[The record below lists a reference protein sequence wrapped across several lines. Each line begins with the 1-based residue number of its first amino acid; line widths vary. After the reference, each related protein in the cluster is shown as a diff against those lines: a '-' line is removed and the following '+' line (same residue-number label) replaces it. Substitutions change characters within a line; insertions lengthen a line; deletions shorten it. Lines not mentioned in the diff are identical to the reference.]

1 MPERIR
7 LGRILGGHGL
17 QGEVRVRYFG
27 DSPENI
33 EWVQLL
39 FLGNDA
45 DSPELSRLNCRQ
57 GARASEVL
65 MQLAGVSDREAA
77 DALSGTD
84 VYADVEGLSP
94 LPQGEYYW
102 YQLVGCRVE
111 DLEGRE
117 LGVVQS
123 LWDASG
129 HDLLVLEDAQGGELL
144 IPTSREVLREIDLE
158 QQLLRVNVLPGLLE
172 TNAPVGEEGA
182 GQGTGQ
188 GTGQAKESGE
198 GTESGTKK
206 KKGRLTGAARKR
218 RKKRAEEGK

>member
-1 MPERIR
+1 MPERIL

-27 DSPENI
+27 DSPENLELVECLI
-33 EWVQLL
+33 
-39 FLGNDA
+39 LGNDA
-45 DSPELSRLNCRQ
+45 DSPELSKLGCRQ

-84 VYADVEGLSP
+84 VYGDTQGLSP
-94 LPQGEYYW
+94 LPEGEFYW

-111 DLEGRE
+111 DLEGHE
-117 LGVVQS
+117 LGVVKS
-123 LWDASG
+123 LWDAGG
-129 HDLLVLEDAQGGELL
+129 HDLLVLKDAQGERLL

-172 TNAPVGEEGA
+172 TKPPPKEEGA
-182 GQGTGQ
+182 GED
-188 GTGQAKESGE
+188 KESG
-198 GTESGTKK
+198 KK
-206 KKGRLTGAARKR
+206 EKRSRLTGAARKR

>member
-33 EWVQLL
+33 ELVQLL

-102 YQLVGCRVE
+102 YQFVGCRVE
-111 DLEGRE
+111 DLEGRV

-123 LWDASG
+123 LWDAGG
-129 HDLLVLEDAQGGELL
+129 HDLLVLEDAQGEQLL

-158 QQLLRVNVLPGLLE
+158 QQLLRVHVLPGLLE
-172 TNAPVGEEGA
+172 TKAPAGEEGA
-182 GQGTGQ
+182 EQGTGL
-188 GTGQAKESGE
+188 GTLSIESGE
-198 GTESGTKK
+198 GTDTGTKK

>member
-33 EWVQLL
+33 ELVQCL

-129 HDLLVLEDAQGGELL
+129 HDLLVLEDAQGGQLL

-172 TNAPVGEEGA
+172 TQAPAGEEGA
-182 GQGTGQ
+182 GL
-188 GTGQAKESGE
+188 
-198 GTESGTKK
+198 GTEPGTKK